1 MSPMNDDSSGPA
13 RKAGGESLAGKG
25 GLAVR
30 DVTDGDMAA
39 IRDIYSH
46 HVLEG
51 IASFEETPP
60 DVAEMT
66 RRRDVI
72 LEQGYP
78 YRVCEADGV
87 VKGYSY
93 ASSYR
98 PRPAYRYTVENSVY
112 VDVNALR
119 LGIGRRLLEDLIER
133 CTEMGFRQM
142 IAVIGDS
149 ANDSSIELHVA
160 LGFKKAGVLAS
171 VGFKFGRWVDSV
183 TMQRPLGRGDGTMA
197 GE

>member
-1 MSPMNDDSSGPA
+1 MPPIDDDASGPA
-13 RKAGGESLAGKG
+13 RKAGGESETGKG
-25 GLAVR
+25 GLLIR

-39 IRDIYSH
+39 IQDIYAH

-51 IASFEETPP
+51 LASFEETSP

-78 YRVCEADGV
+78 YRVCEVEGV

-93 ASSYR
+93 ASSYN
-98 PRPAYRYTVENSVY
+98 PRSAYRHTVENSVY

-119 LGIGRRLLEDLIER
+119 LGIGRRLLENLIER

-142 IAVIGDS
+142 VAVIGDS
-149 ANDSSIELHVA
+149 ANDSSIGLHAA
-160 LGFKKAGVLAS
+160 LGFKKVGVLAS

-183 TMQRPLGRGDGTMA
+183 IMQRPLGEGDGTLPA
-197 GE
+197 G